1 MFQTFRENFRRH
13 TLLRDAVFIVIGSA
27 IVFNPGA
34 FFQFVGYLI
43 AGYLMLLGLINIY
56 DDYKIKKQTGSW
68 GLGFVTGLIFVVL
81 AVAFLFFAPVI
92 VSILPFLLGI
102 SIVINGLVQLT
113 FALNTRQTG
122 ALIYS
127 ILVLIAG
134 AVLVFNPFKSLLVLM
149 QVFGFILIFMGVIE
163 IVGHFRNKA

>member
-1 MFQTFRENFRRH
+1 
-13 TLLRDAVFIVIGSA
+13 
-27 IVFNPGA
+27 
-34 FFQFVGYLI
+34 
-43 AGYLMLLGLINIY
+43 
-56 DDYKIKKQTGSW
+56 
-68 GLGFVTGLIFVVL
+68 
-81 AVAFLFFAPVI
+81 
-92 VSILPFLLGI
+92 
-102 SIVINGLVQLT
+102 IVINGLVQLT

-163 IVGHFRNKA
+163 IISHFRNKA

>member
-102 SIVINGLVQLT
+102 SIVINGLVQ
-113 FALNTRQTG
+113 TG

-163 IVGHFRNKA
+163 IIGHFRNKA

>member
-102 SIVINGLVQLT
+102 SIVIKRPRSID
-113 FALNTRQTG
+113 FCFK
-122 ALIYS
+122 YS
-127 ILVLIAG
+127 SNRRAYLQYSG
-134 AVLVFNPFKSLLVLM
+134 FNRWSCFSFQPLQKSLSFDASLWIYPD
-149 QVFGFILIFMGVIE
+149 FHGC
-163 IVGHFRNKA
+163 H

>member
-56 DDYKIKKQTGSW
+56 DDYKIKNKR
-68 GLGFVTGLIFVVL
+68 
-81 AVAFLFFAPVI
+81 VAGAWFRNRFNLCRLSSSLFIFAPVI

-163 IVGHFRNKA
+163 IIGHFRNKA

>member
-1 MFQTFRENFRRH
+1 M
-13 TLLRDAVFIVIGSA
+13 V
-27 IVFNPGA
+27 
-34 FFQFVGYLI
+34 
-43 AGYLMLLGLINIY
+43 
-56 DDYKIKKQTGSW
+56 
-68 GLGFVTGLIFVVL
+68 
-81 AVAFLFFAPVI
+81 

-163 IVGHFRNKA
+163 IIGHFRNKA